1 MKKKKILTIVLSVL
15 LAVVLLAG
23 GSVGYLLSSLKPVDK
38 ERTLETADGKL
49 KVGVISDLQ
58 LPDASGSKYEDHYRR
73 ALELFKAQGVNV
85 IVNAGDFTDTA
96 TKAAYEVHKQI
107 FDSVYSEAER
117 EEIELS
123 YILGNHDHW
132 LPMFFDCFE
141 IPFPHKMQSRFAKY
155 TYAES
160 PWTHKTVNGYHFI
173 AISPENGD
181 MGGDAYTEK
190 VLAWAKE
197 QIEAAVKDDPTKPIF
212 VITHNNPAD
221 TVYMSGE
228 GCQNLNALFAAYPQ
242 IISLSGHSH
251 APLMDEEAV
260 YQKDYTA
267 VNTQC
272 TSYVCF
278 EGGANALVQ
287 DDSAFIEDNP
297 MVMIMELDGSKASL
311 QRYSVLDGKAQKAP
325 WVIDA
330 AAGKDGFSY
339 TDARKDAAEAPAW
352 GDDFACTA
360 KAEKTESGSAYCR
373 LEFTAAKHADA
384 VKNYRA
390 VLKQGDKT
398 VEFKLGEKTYT
409 DLKLISDFAL
419 PAEQRGEKAVFCLW
433 ADRFETAI
441 PAGAYTV
448 ELYAADAFGN
458 ESAPQ
463 TAQLAIA
470 Y

>member
-15 LAVVLLAG
+15 LAVVLLVG
-23 GSVGYLLSSLKPVDK
+23 GAAGYLLSSIKPVSK
-38 ERTLETADGKL
+38 TRTFDTDGGKL

-58 LPDASGSKYEDHYRR
+58 LPAELGSKYEEHYRK
-73 ALELFKAQGVNV
+73 ALALFKAQGVNV
-85 IVNAGDFTDTA
+85 IINAGDFTDTA

-107 FDSVYSEAER
+107 FDSVYSEEER
-117 EEIELS
+117 ANVELS
-123 YILGNHDHW
+123 YVLGNHDHW

-141 IPFPHKMQSRFAKY
+141 IPFPHKMQSRFVKY

-173 AISPENGD
+173 ALSPKNGG
-181 MGGDAYTEK
+181 MGGEAYTEK
-190 VLAWAKE
+190 DLLWAKE

-221 TVYMSGE
+221 TVYCSE
-228 GCQNLNALFAAYPQ
+228 GACANLDELYKQYPQ

-251 APLMDEEAV
+251 APLMDEKAI

-267 VNTQC
+267 INTQC

-278 EGGANALVQ
+278 AEGANALVQ
-287 DDSAFIEDNP
+287 DDSAFIEDIP
-297 MVMIMELDGSKASL
+297 MVMIMDLDGSRVSI

-330 AAGKDGFSY
+330 AAGKDGFAY
-339 TDARKDAAEAPAW
+339 TDARKDTSKAPVW
-352 GDDFACTA
+352 DGNFTCTA

-373 LEFTAAKHADA
+373 LEFTAAKHDEA
-384 VKNYRA
+384 VRNYRA
-390 VLKQGDKT
+390 VLKKDGKLS
-398 VEFKLGEKTYT
+398 EFKLGEKTYT

-419 PAEQRGEKAVFCLW
+419 PIEQRSEKAVFCLW
-433 ADRFETAI
+433 ADRFATAI
-441 PAGAYTV
+441 PAGTYTV

-463 TAQLAIA
+463 TAQIEIA